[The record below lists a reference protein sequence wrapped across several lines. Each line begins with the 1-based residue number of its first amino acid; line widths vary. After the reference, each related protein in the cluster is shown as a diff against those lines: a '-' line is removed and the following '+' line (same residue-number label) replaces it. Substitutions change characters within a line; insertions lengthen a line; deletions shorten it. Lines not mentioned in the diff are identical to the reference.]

1 MRRSA
6 LAAEGDATVLGI
18 EPDDRTWG
26 YLPFFFA
33 GGLVAVA
40 LATLSRGAAVVL
52 QDVFEPG
59 ETLRLLAARAGDAC
73 SSPGRTRPRR

>member
-1 MRRSA
+1 M
-6 LAAEGDATVLGI
+6 LGI

-26 YLPFFFA
+26 YLPFFFT

-59 ETLRLLAARAGDAC
+59 ETLRLLRGGAGHAC
-73 SSPGRTRPRR
+73 SSPGRTRRRR